1 MQCDLAI
8 PQVTQIQRK
17 HMSIQKLYMI
27 THSSFICNYQKL
39 KLVQMSMVNW
49 MNKQL
54 WYKYTSP
61 FPPPESYSE
70 VKQTIVAGNNMHES
84 QNNYAYW
91 KKLQTKE
98 I

>member
-39 KLVQMSMVNW
+39 KLVQMSIRAKCK
-49 MNKQL
+49 NKW
-54 WYKYTSP
+54 WYIYTT
-61 FPPPESYSE
+61 
-70 VKQTIVAGNNMHES
+70 VKTSDIQPHLTPDRQEKQKAG
-84 QNNYAYW
+84 QQ
-91 KKLQTKE
+91 KQD
-98 I
+98 